1 MKGASFFRG
10 GAKLEEW
17 IARNWP
23 ESNQS
28 CSRRLCDALN
38 QLLFR
43 FQELHFPSN
52 SGRVS
57 GASRFSAIG
66 A

>member
-10 GAKLEEW
+10 GAKLEW

-23 ESNQS
+23 ESNQD

-38 QLLFR
+38 QLPFL
-43 FQELHFPSN
+43 FQELHFT
-52 SGRVS
+52 
-57 GASRFSAIG
+57 I
-66 A
+66 